1 MPKRRVKIETQDVTD
16 FTVSDVLSAR
26 AEFDH
31 ECIVRSIG
39 PAIVLVLERDAP
51 MRMEAVASTE
61 QEVNVLLDEVAN
73 NERWREL
80 IDVFDELADVGP
92 WVDEYAE
99 RLRRGKRI
107 SSFRVTDEVAS

>member
-1 MPKRRVKIETQDVTD
+1 MAKRKVKIEDEDVTD
-16 FTVSDVLSAR
+16 FTVANVLSAR

-61 QEVNVLLDEVAN
+61 QEVNVLLDEIAN
-73 NERWREL
+73 NERLPRPPHSGFS
-80 IDVFDELADVGP
+80 VLAG
-92 WVDEYAE
+92 A
-99 RLRRGKRI
+99 LRVRRPPRPAQR
-107 SSFRVTDEVAS
+107 SNQ